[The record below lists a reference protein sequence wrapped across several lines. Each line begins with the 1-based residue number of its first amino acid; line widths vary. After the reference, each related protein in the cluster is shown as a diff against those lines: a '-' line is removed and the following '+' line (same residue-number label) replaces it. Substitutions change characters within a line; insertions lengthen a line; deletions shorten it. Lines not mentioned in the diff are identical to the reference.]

1 MLSLKISGVTLPLY
15 FCYIKIFR
23 NILQYINTVNNL
35 KLYEFNFSLHV
46 ELELEVSTLDKFNY
60 HQCQFLTLNSQIGC
74 FYYQGGREVGRE
86 WESIIYSARVVTV
99 RNGKIVILLMDIN
112 YHDNQS
118 GVGLTPIT
126 RSLLLC

>member
-1 MLSLKISGVTLPLY
+1 MSQSLDTFVILKYLEIS
-15 FCYIKIFR
+15 YIFIF
-23 NILQYINTVNNL
+23 NNL
-35 KLYEFNFSLHV
+35 KLDEFNFSLHV

-86 WESIIYSARVVTV
+86 WESIIYSVRVVTV

-112 YHDNQS
+112 YHDNQF
-118 GVGLTPIT
+118 GLTPLT
-126 RSLLLC
+126 RSPVLCFVPDLVNH

>member
-1 MLSLKISGVTLPLY
+1 MSQSLDTFVILKYLEIS
-15 FCYIKIFR
+15 YIFIF
-23 NILQYINTVNNL
+23 NNL
-35 KLYEFNFSLHV
+35 KLDEFNFSLHV

-86 WESIIYSARVVTV
+86 WESIIYSVRVVTV

-112 YHDNQS
+112 YHDNQF
-118 GVGLTPIT
+118 GLTPVT
-126 RSLLLC
+126 RLPVLYFVPELVNH

>member
-1 MLSLKISGVTLPLY
+1 M
-15 FCYIKIFR
+15 
-23 NILQYINTVNNL
+23 NNL

-112 YHDNQS
+112 YHDK
-118 GVGLTPIT
+118 T
-126 RSLLLC
+126 SLV

>member
-1 MLSLKISGVTLPLY
+1 M
-15 FCYIKIFR
+15 
-23 NILQYINTVNNL
+23 NL
-35 KLYEFNFSLHV
+35 IFSLHV

-74 FYYQGGREVGRE
+74 FYYQGGMEVGRR
-86 WESIIYSARVVTV
+86 ESIIYSVRVFTV

-112 YHDNQS
+112 YRDNQS